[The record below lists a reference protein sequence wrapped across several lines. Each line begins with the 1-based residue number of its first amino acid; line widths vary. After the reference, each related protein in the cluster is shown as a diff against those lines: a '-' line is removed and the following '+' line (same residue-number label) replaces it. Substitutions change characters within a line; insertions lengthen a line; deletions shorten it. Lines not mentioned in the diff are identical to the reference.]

1 MSTASGDHLVF
12 PEFNDIEVSTKTFV
26 AATNL
31 KIDIYKLFRRLPVTP
46 YTVVPKKRGRKKKV
60 VQEDPNQDILPGSII
75 SLSCEEET
83 RGVVLK
89 KKKKRENGSDSTQY
103 FRNAMSVVIIL
114 DKKIN
119 FKICKNGTFQLT
131 GCKSRTHADQ
141 CVETIWD
148 LIREEKDIYEY
159 RYGTEFCVI
168 YVPSMR
174 NIDFPLGF
182 TVDREKLKMYMYSE
196 HNTHC
201 ILEPSFGYTGVN
213 IKFSLKENILDMHLT
228 KKTYKNGHWKTSLVK
243 YRDYI
248 ETLTPKDAKAKLA
261 KKRYLTFLVFHS
273 GKVIMSGVTAEYK
286 KPVYY
291 EFLDIIK
298 QGYDQIEERLDTW

>member
-1 MSTASGDHLVF
+1 MSEISSSQLVF
-12 PEFNDIEVSTKTFV
+12 PDFNDIQVSTKTFV

-31 KIDIYKLFRRLPVTP
+31 KIDIYELFKRLPITP
-46 YTVVPKKRGRKKKV
+46 YTVIPKKRGRKKKV
-60 VQEDPNQDILPGSII
+60 VQTDPNLDILPGSII

-83 RGVVLK
+83 RGVILK
-89 KKKKRENGSDSTQY
+89 KKRKRDNGSGSTQY
-103 FRNAMSVVIIL
+103 FRNAMSVVIVL

-119 FKICKNGTFQLT
+119 FKVCKNGTFQLT
-131 GCKSRTHADQ
+131 GCKSRMHADQ
-141 CVETIWD
+141 CIRTIWE
-148 LIREEKDIYEY
+148 LIRADQGIYEY
-159 RYGTEFCVI
+159 RYGSEFCVI

-182 TVDREKLKMYMYSE
+182 IVDREKLKMYMNSE

-213 IKFSLKENILDMHLT
+213 IKFALQENILDMPLI
-228 KKTYKNGHWKTSLVK
+228 KKIYKNNTWETSLIK
-243 YRDYI
+243 YQDYI
-248 ETLTPKDAKAKLA
+248 DTLTPKEAKSKLS

-291 EFLDIIK
+291 QFLEIIK
-298 QGYDQIEERLDTW
+298 QGFDQIEERLDTW